1 MVWKY
6 MLIPQSDTT
15 FPHFLSQTFTIVS
28 LKPLQDLVGE
38 FPSQELLQV
47 CNYGIQEQLNKQ

>member
-6 MLIPQSDTT
+6 MLTPQSDIT
-15 FPHFLSQTFTIVS
+15 FPNLLSRTFTIVP
-28 LKPLQDLVGE
+28 LKPLQDLVGD

-47 CNYGIQEQLNKQ
+47 CNYGIQEPLNKQ